1 MAGHRECALAPFLP
15 LIISLWILLHRARF
29 WFVLLPFPPPKCADG
44 CVGKRQEGV
53 TPLHLYSSN
62 WPTSCTPLVTAGA
75 PVTKGKGD
83 RTQNPVSSWV
93 PLWPL
98 PHLWEE
104 LLETICLLG
113 SEISPEDFSALPLLF
128 PASPSLLSEFH
139 LP

>member
-1 MAGHRECALAPFLP
+1 MCSGSLLASHYFP
-15 LIISLWILLHRARF
+15 LDFITQGKVLVC
-29 WFVLLPFPPPKCADG
+29 FVAFPPPKCADG
-44 CVGKRQEGV
+44 CVGKHQEGV

-128 PASPSLLSEFH
+128 PASTSLLSEFH